1 MIARRLLVLPVPSTM
16 LTSARDL
23 FSSFRIPRHAACRR
37 GFLFVL
43 LTIMPVVSLYAQ
55 EYNFRNISVADGL
68 AQSQVYTMCQDRR
81 GVIWFGTRGGGVS
94 CYDGVSFTTLTEE
107 EGLPSNYVRT
117 VLVDRAGAVWIGT
130 DQGLVRYNGRSFT
143 PFTQAGSI
151 GRRVVNALAL
161 DSSGALWA
169 GSEHGGLWRYDGR
182 GFTSIPQDGSG
193 IIRVRCLSTD
203 MRGRIWIGTDRG
215 VRVRDAKPLQI
226 PPAGN
231 LPGQPVTAIVHDR
244 DGSGWIGTYGGGIVR
259 SDDTTSTLFT
269 VNHGLSNNTVTSLLI
284 DRAGRLWIGTAGG
297 GVCRRD
303 GNNFTIFTETE
314 GLCNNVV
321 MSLMEDAEGNIW
333 IGSSG
338 GGVSRFDG
346 ERFTHFTERQGKIGN
361 WVYAIQE
368 DREGAIWIGNSSGG
382 VTRYDGINYERFTGR
397 QGLTSGKV
405 KCIFQD
411 SRGVLWLGT
420 VGDGLYT
427 RENGVFR
434 RFVWKAGTG
443 ARFINAVAEDRDGT
457 IWLASSDAGVIGI
470 KRAGDDSTSRFV
482 QVGMGNGLGSD
493 RAYYVH
499 AADNGTI
506 WVATDGAGIACIR
519 PRNGAAPLVTRYTTE
534 QGLGSNTIRSIARDR
549 KGNLLFGTGGGGI
562 ILHDGTSFRNIGR
575 KEGLRSNNIYAL
587 VVDNAGQVWLGTEK
601 GIDRIEIDTAFQ
613 AHELKH
619 YGRAEGIRGI
629 EISQNAACVD
639 GRGNIWFGT
648 IRGAVRYNPREDRPN
663 TAPPRTHLKGIRLF
677 SHPIE
682 TTAYGDSL
690 LPWYPVP
697 RALELPYDQNHLSF
711 DVVGISH
718 RNPEAVTYQWLLEG
732 FDDEWSPQTL
742 EGTAIYSNLPPGSYT
757 FRVRSYNEDGLAD
770 SSSSGFRF
778 TIHPPFWE
786 TWWFRAAVVIVVA
799 SGVGIAFRAR
809 LAKVRREGERQRHEL
824 ELQRSIVELEQKSLR
839 LSMNPHFIFN
849 ALNSIQSFI
858 ADRETHTA
866 RAYLTKFARLMRL
879 ILENSRSEYVPVED
893 EAAMLGNY
901 LELERLN
908 LGGTFRYEV
917 VIDPGLDAGAIFIP
931 PMLIQPLVE
940 NAVVHG
946 MRCGNGDGLIRVE
959 LALAGDLVHCIVTDN
974 GIGRRQA
981 ATLRNN
987 SNGRHASTALSV
999 IRERLEIM
1007 SRDGGPAARLE
1018 ITDLHDTHGTRCA
1031 LFIPYTR
1038 E

>member
-1 MIARRLLVLPVPSTM
+1 MSVRSGDHCCAGTSRPRPLLI
-16 LTSARDL
+16 
-23 FSSFRIPRHAACRR
+23 FQIPRRAICRW
-37 GFLFVL
+37 GFLFAL
-43 LTIMPVVSLYAQ
+43 ITILPAVFLHAQ

-68 AQSQVYTMCQDRR
+68 AQSQVYAMCQDRR

-94 CYDGVSFTTLTEE
+94 CYDGVSFTAFTEE
-107 EGLPSNYVRT
+107 EGLPSNYVRA
-117 VLVDRAGAVWIGT
+117 VLVDRAGSVWIGT
-130 DQGLVRYNGRSFT
+130 DQGLVRYDGRSFT
-143 PFTQAGSI
+143 SFTQTGSI

-161 DSSGALWA
+161 DSSGTLWA
-169 GSEHGGLWRYDGR
+169 GSEQGGLWRYDGR
-182 GFTSIPQDGSG
+182 GFSSMPLNESAAT
-193 IIRVRCLSTD
+193 RVRCLSADT
-203 MRGRIWIGTDRG
+203 RGRIWIGLDQG
-215 VRVRDAKPLQI
+215 VGLYDAGRLTIYAAKNGI
-226 PPAGN
+226 PN
-231 LPGQPVTAIVHDR
+231 VPVTAIVPDR
-244 DGSGWIGTYGGGIVR
+244 DGSCWISTYGGGIVR
-259 SDDTTSTLFT
+259 FNGSASTLFT
-269 VNHGLSNNTVTSLLI
+269 GDHGLSNNTVTSMLI
-284 DRAGRLWIGTAGG
+284 DRAGRLWAGTAGG

-303 GNNFTIFTETE
+303 GNSFTAFTETE

-321 MSLMEDAEGNIW
+321 MSLMQDAEGDIW

-361 WVYAIQE
+361 WVYAIHE
-368 DREGAIWIGNSSGG
+368 DRDGAIWIGNSSGG
-382 VTRYDGINYERFTGR
+382 VTRYDGINYERFTGK

-405 KCIFQD
+405 KCIFED
-411 SRGVLWLGT
+411 SRGTLWLGT

-427 RENGVFR
+427 RENGVFT
-434 RFVWKAGTG
+434 RFAWEQGVG
-443 ARFINAVAEDRDGT
+443 ARFINAVTEDRDGT

-470 KRAGDDSTSRFV
+470 RAKRGDSISRFI
-482 QVGMGNGLGSD
+482 QVGMRQGLGSD

-499 AADNGTI
+499 AAGDGAI
-506 WVATDGAGIACIR
+506 WVATDGAGIARIQ
-519 PRNGAAPLVTRYTTE
+519 PRNGAAPVVTRYTTE

-549 KGNLLFGTGGGGI
+549 NGNLLFGTGGGGI
-562 ILHDGTSFRNIGR
+562 ILYDGSAFRNIGR

-601 GIDRIEIDTAFQ
+601 GIDRIEIDTAFR

-639 GRGNIWFGT
+639 SRGNIWFGT
-648 IRGAVRYNPREDRPN
+648 IRGAVRYNPHEDRPN
-663 TAPPRTHLKGIRLF
+663 NVPPRTHLKGLRLF

-690 LPWYPVP
+690 SPWYPVP

-718 RNPEAVTYQWLLEG
+718 RNPEAVIYQWLLEG
-732 FDDEWSPQTL
+732 FDDEWSPESPQS
-742 EGTAIYSNLPPGSYT
+742 TAIYSNLPPGSYT
-757 FRVRSYNEDGLAD
+757 FRVRSYNEDGIID
-770 SSSSGFRF
+770 SSFSGFRF

-786 TWWFRAAVVIVVA
+786 TWWFRLGALIAIVG
-799 SGVGIAFRAR
+799 GVGIAFRAR

-858 ADRETHTA
+858 ADRETYAA
-866 RAYLTKFARLMRL
+866 RTYLTKFAKLMRL

-893 EAAMLGNY
+893 EAAMLRNY

-908 LGGTFRYEV
+908 HGGTFEYEV
-917 VIDPGLDAGAIFIP
+917 MIAPGLDAGAILIP

-946 MRCGNGDGLIRVE
+946 MRCGNSNGLIRVE
-959 LALAGDLVHCIVTDN
+959 LNMAGDLVHCIVTDN
-974 GIGRRQA
+974 GPGRQR
-981 ATLRNN
+981 ATALRDA
-987 SNGRHASTALSV
+987 SEGKRASTALAV
-999 IRERLEIM
+999 IRERLAIM
-1007 SRDGGPAARLE
+1007 NQQGTTAARLE
-1018 ITDLHDTHGTRCA
+1018 ITDLHNDHGTRCD
-1031 LFIPYTR
+1031 LFIPSTQ